1 MTLSLLKGSILGK
14 RVERTAQDLFDGTT
28 TSIFTISGGRVNITV
43 LMIEVIDAALD
54 ATADNVKIQGNPT
67 TGTTVDLCANLDVA
81 SDEQGTLYSITGT
94 LADALQGISAGGVAS
109 MSKMI
114 TVNEGTIDLVSSG
127 DSNNGNS
134 ALQSVELWY
143 EPIDSGATVV
153 AL

>member
-1 MTLSLLKGSILGK
+1 MWS
-14 RVERTAQDLFDGTT
+14 
-28 TSIFTISGGRVNITV
+28 TSPSARPR
-43 LMIEVIDAALD
+43 
-54 ATADNVKIQGNPT
+54 NPT

-94 LADALQGISAGGVAS
+94 LTDALQGTTAGAVAS
-109 MSKMI
+109 MSKMV

-127 DSNNGNS
+127 DSNDGNS

-143 EPIDSGATVV
+143 EPIDSGASVV